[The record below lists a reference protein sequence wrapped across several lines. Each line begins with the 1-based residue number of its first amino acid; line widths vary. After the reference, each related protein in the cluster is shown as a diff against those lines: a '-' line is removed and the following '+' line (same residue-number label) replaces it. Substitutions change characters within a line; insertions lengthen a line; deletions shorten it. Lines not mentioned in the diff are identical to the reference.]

1 MSRKVGIVI
10 DSTFGV
16 SKEYKKNNNITVVP
30 LKVIIENTEY
40 IDGEI
45 DPNIV
50 IKALGNQ
57 KSVKTSQPSPEAFIK
72 AYEAQLENYD
82 EVICLTLS
90 SALSGT
96 FNSANLAKTIIENKN
111 VYVVDSET
119 TISGGVYLVEQLI
132 AFLDLGKKAEEGIKH
147 LEVLKEKGSLIFT
160 VDNLQ
165 QLVTNGRLTK
175 VQAFI
180 GNILKVKPILRFR
193 RGVLSV
199 EHKARSFNN
208 VLKYLVDQ
216 VDQLRTN
223 GKVSILIN
231 YVDQSEKAK
240 ELQHEIFQL
249 SEDVEVRLA
258 GIVSPVISAHVG
270 LGGLGI
276 YLTNE

>member
-1 MSRKVGIVI
+1 MSRTVGIVI

-16 SKEYKKNNNITVVP
+16 TKEFQKKNNISVVP
-30 LKVIIENTEY
+30 LKVIIEDKEFV
-40 IDGEI
+40 DGEL
-45 DPNIV
+45 DPKLV
-50 IKALGNQ
+50 IKALTEQ
-57 KSVKTSQPSPEAFIK
+57 KSLKTSQPSPEAFIN
-72 AYEAQLENYD
+72 AYEAQLKDYD
-82 EVICLTLS
+82 EVIALTLS

-96 FNSANLAKTIIENKN
+96 FNSANLAKTIIENDK
-111 VYVVDSET
+111 VFTVDSET
-119 TISGGVYLVEQLI
+119 TISGGVYLVEKLVE
-132 AFLDLGKKAEEGIKH
+132 FLNSGKSAEEGIKY
-147 LEVLKEKGSLIFT
+147 LESIKDKGSLIFT

-165 QLVTNGRLTK
+165 QLVANGRLNK

-180 GNILKVKPILRFR
+180 GNMLKVKPILRFR

-216 VDQLRTN
+216 VDQLRVN
-223 GKVSILIN
+223 GEVSILIN

-240 ELQHEIFQL
+240 ELQHEIYQL
-249 SEDVEVRLA
+249 SKDVSVRLA